1 MTPFAIV
8 NSENIDIKGLSID
21 FARPTMSE
29 FTVQAMS
36 EDSLLVQVH
45 QDSKYRLLNNKL
57 QWYGHNWT
65 ADTYMMHAVVTDPK
79 SKESRYADY
88 QAIMQATAEEPRK
101 GQLLFKGKFSTLYP
115 VGAIVSVRNTI
126 RDEVGGFVY
135 RSKNI
140 LLDGLQIHYM
150 HGLGI
155 TSQFSEN
162 LTYKNINIEPSHG
175 RTVAAFAD
183 GMQFS
188 GCKGNILIANCRFSG
203 LHDDPINIHGTYLQ
217 VTKKS
222 ADDEIIVEFKHH
234 QSYGFDAFLPGDTVQ
249 FVGKKTVTPLGK
261 QYVIRSV
268 DSLSLTAFRLKLD
281 NALPDSLI
289 VEDALENLTWNPAV
303 TIRNCRFTGTNTR
316 GLLISTPKR
325 VLIEKNIFYKTG
337 MHAILIAADVNSWYE
352 SGAVKDVLIRKNS
365 FLECGYNLPAFS
377 YAIAIL
383 PEVKTVEQGKYVHGN
398 IRIINNKF
406 ELLTDQAL
414 VAQSVNGLI
423 FSRNTLYSNTAAT
436 AQKDDATSVSV
447 STVSIRNSENIQV
460 FKNKTNF
467 NWHYQTE

>member
-1 MTPFAIV
+1 
-8 NSENIDIKGLSID
+8 
-21 FARPTMSE
+21 
-29 FTVQAMS
+29 
-36 EDSLLVQVH
+36 
-45 QDSKYRLLNNKL
+45 
-57 QWYGHNWT
+57 
-65 ADTYMMHAVVTDPK
+65 
-79 SKESRYADY
+79 
-88 QAIMQATAEEPRK
+88 
-101 GQLLFKGKFSTLYP
+101 
-115 VGAIVSVRNTI
+115 
-126 RDEVGGFVY
+126 
-135 RSKNI
+135 
-140 LLDGLQIHYM
+140 M